1 MTVSDHMLGEDRER
15 SNWVKLRTLLRVRWV
30 AIFGQSIAMIVAVQ
44 VYGLQFETGYAIMAI
59 GLAIIANLYFNSVY
73 PETKRLSEPEAFFM
87 LIIDIFQLAFLL
99 YMTGGLTNPFAVLIL
114 APVTI
119 AATVLQLR
127 STLTLGMVAI
137 TLISLLSQ
145 FSAPI
150 LLADGSP
157 LVLPT
162 LFLFGFWAA
171 LVIGVAFL
179 AIYAR
184 QVTMEMHTM
193 AEALL
198 ATQLALAREQKLTD
212 LGGVVAAAAHELG
225 TPLATIKLVSSEL
238 IDECQDQPELL
249 DDIVLIRE
257 QADRCRDILLS
268 MGRAG
273 KDDLHMRFAPLETV
287 VREAA
292 EPHIGRGKTVLFNV
306 MPLVDDLVS
315 QPSIPRR
322 PEIIHGLRNLIQN
335 AVDFARDEVE
345 IDVTWDKETLNIR
358 ISDDGAGFPAS
369 VISRIGD
376 PFVRRRRQINDRPGY
391 EGMGLGMF
399 IAKTLLER
407 SGAQLTFAN
416 GRRKG
421 QAGWAGQA
429 TGGAIVTVKWP
440 RNSTAVA
447 APANSRALGEN
458 QQIS

>member
-1 MTVSDHMLGEDRER
+1 MTVSDHMLGDDRER

-30 AIFGQSIAMIVAVQ
+30 AIIGQSVAMIVAIQ
-44 VYGLQFETGYAIMAI
+44 VYELQFETGYAIMAI
-59 GLAIIANLYFNSVY
+59 GLAIIANLYFSSVY

-99 YMTGGLTNPFAVLIL
+99 YMTGGLTNPFAILIL

-127 STLTLGMVAI
+127 STLTLGMIAI

-145 FSAPI
+145 FSVPI
-150 LLADGSP
+150 LLSDGSA

-162 LFLFGFWAA
+162 LFQFGFWAA

-238 IDECQDQPELL
+238 IDEYQDQTELL
-249 DDIVLIRE
+249 DDIILIRE

-273 KDDLHMRFAPLETV
+273 KDDLHMRHAPLETV

-292 EPHIGRGKTVLFNV
+292 EPHISRGKNVHFNV
-306 MPLVDDLVS
+306 MPLVDDHLS

-335 AVDFARDEVE
+335 AVDFAQDQVE

-369 VISRIGD
+369 VIGRIGD

-447 APANSRALGEN
+447 VPAKSRALGEN

>member
-1 MTVSDHMLGEDRER
+1 MSVAEHSFREDRER

-30 AIFGQSIAMIVAVQ
+30 AIFGQSAAMIVAVHF
-44 VYGLQFETGYAIMAI
+44 YGLQFETGYAIMAI
-59 GLAIIANLYFNSVY
+59 GMAVIANLYFSSVY
-73 PETKRLSEPEAFFM
+73 PETKRLSESEAFFM

-99 YMTGGLTNPFAVLIL
+99 YMTGGLSNPFAVLIL

-127 STLTLGMVAI
+127 STLTLGMIAI

-145 FSAPI
+145 YSVPI
-150 LLADGSP
+150 LSAEGVALTLPP
-157 LVLPT
+157 L
-162 LFLFGFWAA
+162 FQFGFWAA
-171 LVIGVAFL
+171 LIIGLTFL

-225 TPLATIKLVSSEL
+225 TPLATIKLVSGEL
-238 IDECQDQPELL
+238 IDDLQNQPDALE
-249 DDIVLIRE
+249 DVALIRE
-257 QADRCRDILLS
+257 QAERCREILHS

-273 KDDLHMRFAPLETV
+273 KDDLHMRRAPLETV

-292 EPHIGRGKTVLFNV
+292 EPHLDRGKMVIFDVVALDETE
-306 MPLVDDLVS
+306 MT
-315 QPSIPRR
+315 QPQIPRR

-335 AVDFARDEVE
+335 AVDFAEAEVK
-345 IDVTWDKETLNIR
+345 IRVSWDSDFLSIR
-358 ISDDGAGFPAS
+358 ISDDGAGFPPS
-369 VISRIGD
+369 VIGRIGD
-376 PFVRRRRQINDRPGY
+376 PFVRRRRAVNDRPGY

-407 SGAQLTFAN
+407 SGAQLSFAN

-429 TGGAIVTVKWP
+429 TGGAIVTVKWLRKSP
-440 RNSTAVA
+440 AIA
-447 APANSRALGEN
+447 EPPANTALGDN
-458 QQIS
+458 KQFS